1 MTRCLNCGADRSADV
16 CESCGL
22 SSAGAE
28 LLLRKSLLNR
38 TGIFVLGA
46 LAFVAASVRYP
57 PVEVDGVLIFIG
69 ALFFPT
75 LVLAIFVERRALR
88 HLEIEALKRIYYG
101 LVPVPWL
108 LAALLVF
115 NGLLDRRAP
124 QIERER
130 VVGKFAMAGALPIR
144 RLVVTSWREDHRFE
158 NIIVDRSDFDF
169 LHRGDWVDVKVR
181 DGLVGIPWIAGV
193 SRP

>member
-1 MTRCLNCGADRSADV
+1 MTRCLNCGADRNGDL
-16 CESCGL
+16 CDSCGL
-22 SSAGAE
+22 SSTGAE
-28 LLLRKSLLNR
+28 LLLRKRLLNR
-38 TGIFVLGA
+38 TGVFVLGA

-57 PVEVDGVLIFIG
+57 PVEVDAVLIFIG

-75 LVLAIFVERRALR
+75 LALAIWLERRALR
-88 HLEIEALKRIYYG
+88 HQEVEALKRIYYG

-108 LAALLVF
+108 LGALLIF
-115 NGLLDRRAP
+115 NGVLDRGAP

-169 LHRGDWVDVKVR
+169 LHSGDFVNVKVR